1 LGSDGEG
8 EDNKAVY
15 FLSAVDVCSGA
26 VAVCSGAVATNKGV
40 LILII
45 FSGFCKGDGEDT
57 LYGDDVSNDCL

>member
-1 LGSDGEG
+1 
-8 EDNKAVY
+8 
-15 FLSAVDVCSGA
+15 VDVCFGA

-40 LILII
+40 PILII